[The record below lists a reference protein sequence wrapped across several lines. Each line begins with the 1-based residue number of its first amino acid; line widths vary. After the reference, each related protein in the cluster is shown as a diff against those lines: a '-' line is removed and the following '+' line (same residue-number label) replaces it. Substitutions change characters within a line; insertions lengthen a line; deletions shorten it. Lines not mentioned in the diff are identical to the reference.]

1 MTYTPETHAALPII
15 DVSALVTDSSRQAS
29 QAVADHIRNA
39 CRAHGFFYVAG
50 HGVDIALMQR
60 LNTLSRQFFSLDE
73 KEKMRWQMA
82 LGGRAWRGYFPL
94 GGELTSGRPDWKE
107 GLYLGTE
114 LADDHPL
121 VQAGTPV
128 HGRNLFPD
136 IPGLRQTILQYME
149 AVTAL
154 GHALMRGIA
163 LSLALPADY
172 FERRYTADPLIL
184 FRIFNYPTQDVP
196 KDMDVQ
202 WGVGEHTDYGL
213 LTILL
218 QDQIGGLQVKTPGGW
233 VDATPVP
240 GTFICNIGDMLERM
254 TGGWYRSTA
263 HRVVRN
269 TSGSDRLSF
278 PLFFDPN
285 YFAQVQPIEGLPA
298 VPDPDDSAS
307 RWDKANVHAFNGIYG
322 DYLLNK
328 VSKVFPQLRQD
339 VLSSSSLTITAA
351 DGAGTEQGRSR

>member
-1 MTYTPETHAALPII
+1 MSYSTSGSLPTDTLPVI
-15 DVSALVTDSSRQAS
+15 DVSALVAPSSDAARQ
-29 QAVADHIRNA
+29 QVAGNIRDA
-39 CRAHGFFYVAG
+39 CRAHGFFYVTN
-50 HGVDIALMQR
+50 HGVSATLVER
-60 LNTLSRQFFSLDE
+60 LETLSRQFFGLDE
-73 KEKMRWQMA
+73 AEKMRWRMA

-114 LADDHPL
+114 LPDDHPL

-136 IPGLRQTILQYME
+136 VPQFKETILQYMD

-154 GHALMRGIA
+154 GHQLMEGIA
-163 LSLALPADY
+163 LSLDLPARY
-172 FERRYTADPLIL
+172 FSERYTADPLIL
-184 FRIFNYPTQDVP
+184 FRLFNYPSQQVP
-196 KDMDVQ
+196 EGLDVQ

-218 QDQIGGLQVKTPGGW
+218 QDHIGGLEVKTPGGW
-233 VDATPVP
+233 LAAPPIP
-240 GTFICNIGDMLERM
+240 GAFVCNIGDMLDHM
-254 TGGWYRSTA
+254 TGGWYRSTP

-269 TSGSDRLSF
+269 TSGHDRLSF

-285 YFAQVQPIEGLPA
+285 FFARVQRIEGLPA

-307 RWDKANVHAFNGIYG
+307 RWDQANVHAFNGIYG
-322 DYLLNK
+322 DYLLDK
-328 VSKVFPQLRQD
+328 VSKVFPELRRE
-339 VLSSSSLTITAA
+339 VL
-351 DGAGTEQGRSR
+351 